1 MHNESKLRVSKAVGP
16 ALRGSRLVQPFD
28 NDTLSSCKF
37 TTEKSSIQ
45 LLYIFILILVRA
57 FFITFFPHYV
67 APGHAC
73 SKVPIMPEGRAR
85 LVEAYEGSRRFRLT
99 IEGRVRETQPP
110 QTPTDYRA
118 GIEIPR
124 NNVPSLNL
132 AIPPPHLFA
141 T

>member
-28 NDTLSSCKF
+28 NDTLSPCKF
-37 TTEKSSIQ
+37 TPEKSSIQ
-45 LLYIFILILVRA
+45 LQYILILVRA

-73 SKVPIMPEGRAR
+73 SKVPIMPEGRAKV
-85 LVEAYEGSRRFRLT
+85 VEASEGSRRFRLT
-99 IEGRVRETQPP
+99 IEGRVRETQPL
-110 QTPTDYRA
+110 QMPTDYRA

-124 NNVPSLNL
+124 KNVPSLNL